1 MLRLALML
9 YLTPIRRSFGIYPVT
24 MDIHVAKLWA
34 LFQDKLQVLPTAVL
48 SNELRF
54 WVAMVGAIEAQG
66 ILRDAFAIELRD
78 LARTMEIVSLSE
90 AEECFHSVML
100 MEVHGPGLRSLWMD
114 TEMEL

>member
-1 MLRLALML
+1 
-9 YLTPIRRSFGIYPVT
+9 

-34 LFQDKLQVLPTAVL
+34 LFQDKLQVLPAVL

-66 ILRDAFAIELRD
+66 ILKDAFAIELRD